1 MKFDIDKISFK
12 KIIASILICFLPAL
26 IGSVFTYPAIPN
38 WYASLNKPF
47 FSPPNWLFGPAWTIL
62 YLLMGISFYIIWKR
76 GIKSK
81 EEKNAVYIFFVQLI
95 LNALWSFLFFGLR
108 SPFLGFVC
116 IIFLWF
122 SIALTIWKFWR
133 LEKISGILLLPYI
146 GWVSFASILNFF
158 VWILN

>member
-1 MKFDIDKISFK
+1 
-12 KIIASILICFLPAL
+12 
-26 IGSVFTYPAIPN
+26 
-38 WYASLNKPF
+38 
-47 FSPPNWLFGPAWTIL
+47 
-62 YLLMGISFYIIWKR
+62 MGISFYIIWKR